1 MIMDENYKRI
11 VLPYWVVTNRQP
23 NELTAENVKI
33 ILAANLRMSTNLSIR
48 KYRMN
53 NAKSFS
59 DVFNAIIDFMVTSEC
74 IPTNSFRYQIVYNQ
88 ISRFI
93 TINIHH
99 ITNTFSTSKSNIL
112 KYINRV
118 PLIYVNYRGIVEFT
132 NSCTLI
138 TSHNDFSDDDSLK
151 IILNKLNGWY
161 EHEPEYSITE
171 SILYKHLLE
180 IYPNSNIQRI
190 INRYKL
196 TEKF

>member
-1 MIMDENYKRI
+1 MDENYKRI

-23 NELTAENVKI
+23 NELTPENVAI

-59 DVFNAIIDFMVTSEC
+59 DVFNAIIDFMVSIEC

-112 KYINRV
+112 KYINHV
-118 PLIYVNYRGIVEFT
+118 PLIYENYRGIVEFT
-132 NSCTLI
+132 NLCTLI

-196 TEKF
+196 TGKF

>member
-1 MIMDENYKRI
+1 MDKNYKRI
-11 VLPYWVVTNRQP
+11 VLPYWAVTNRQP
-23 NELTAENVKI
+23 NELTPENVAI

-59 DVFNAIIDFMVTSEC
+59 DVFNAIIDFMVSIEC
-74 IPTNSFRYQIVYNQ
+74 IPANSFRYQIVYNQ
-88 ISRFI
+88 ISCFI

-99 ITNTFSTSKSNIL
+99 IANTFSTSKSNIL

-132 NSCTLI
+132 NLCTLI
-138 TSHNDFSDDDSLK
+138 TSHNGFSDDDSLK

-196 TEKF
+196 TGKF